1 LYEPI
6 NVPSAREKKRET
18 EKGWKRTWILD
29 EDWKEGES
37 SGNLAENTRSP
48 TKRTEKEEGGWDEQQ
63 QEQLH
68 KLPSFPFDPSS
79 SSSHFMAFF

>member
-1 LYEPI
+1 MCRPVSE
-6 NVPSAREKKRET
+6 RKKRET

-48 TKRTEKEEGGWDEQQ
+48 TERTGREKEEGGWD
-63 QEQLH
+63 EQLH
-68 KLPSFPFDPSS
+68 KLPSFPFDPPHPPPISW
-79 SSSHFMAFF
+79 HFF